1 MRPRDLFGVAL
12 RVLGVW
18 FAYMAA
24 YAALYVAM
32 KESGMAINSQ
42 ISATQDKLLVGFYL
56 ALAFIL
62 LVLPNHIVALCYG
75 PEKKT

>member
-18 FAYMAA
+18 FVYMAA

-32 KESGMAINSQ
+32 KESTMAINSQ
-42 ISATQDKLLVGFYL
+42 VSATQDKLLVGFYL

-62 LVLPNHIVALCYG
+62 LVLPNHIAALCYG

>member
-1 MRPRDLFGVAL
+1 
-12 RVLGVW
+12 
-18 FAYMAA
+18 
-24 YAALYVAM
+24 
-32 KESGMAINSQ
+32 MAINSQ
-42 ISATQDKLLVGFYL
+42 VSATQDKLLVGFYL

>member
-1 MRPRDLFGVAL
+1 MKPRDLFGVAL

-18 FAYMAA
+18 FVYMAA

-32 KESGMAINSQ
+32 KESAMAINSQ
-42 ISATQDKLLVGFYL
+42 VSATQDKLLVGFYL

>member
-18 FAYMAA
+18 FVYMSAYVG
-24 YAALYVAM
+24 LYLAM
-32 KESGMAINSQ
+32 KESAMAINSQ
-42 ISATQDKLLVGFYL
+42 VSTTQDKLLIGFYL

-75 PEKKT
+75 PENKT

>member
-18 FAYMAA
+18 FVYMAA

-32 KESGMAINSQ
+32 KESTMAINSQ
-42 ISATQDKLLVGFYL
+42 VSATQDKLLVGFYL

-62 LVLPNHIVALCYG
+62 LVLPNHVVTLCYG

>member
-12 RVLGVW
+12 RVPGVW
-18 FAYMAA
+18 FVTMAA
-24 YAALYVAM
+24 YAALFLTM
-32 KESGMAINSQ
+32 KESAMAINSQ
-42 ISATQDKLLVGFYL
+42 VSATQDKLLVGFYL

>member
-18 FAYMAA
+18 FVTMAA
-24 YAALYVAM
+24 YAALYLVM
-32 KESGMAINSQ
+32 KESTMAINSQ
-42 ISATQDKLLVGFYL
+42 VSATQDKLLVGFYL

-75 PEKKT
+75 PERS

>member
-1 MRPRDLFGVAL
+1 MQPRDLFGVAL

-18 FAYMAA
+18 FVTMAA
-24 YAALYVAM
+24 YAALYVVM
-32 KESGMAINSQ
+32 KESAMAINSQ
-42 ISATQDKLLVGFYL
+42 VSATQDKLLVGFYL

>member
-18 FAYMAA
+18 FVYMAA

-32 KESGMAINSQ
+32 KESTMAINSQ
-42 ISATQDKLLVGFYL
+42 VSATQDKLLVGFYL
-56 ALAFIL
+56 ALAFVL

>member
-18 FAYMAA
+18 FVTMAA

-32 KESGMAINSQ
+32 KVSAMAINSQ
-42 ISATQDKLLVGFYL
+42 VSATQDKLLVGFYL